1 MIPSISYAL
10 SITRGG
16 RTAASLRYG
25 GLDEATVGLLLGI
38 VEFTKQI
45 LFLAELAHLDMGE
58 SVISKEQ
65 ILILSIFFA
74 IATELA
80 ICCKKNLGL
89 SL

>member
-1 MIPSISYAL
+1 MIPSISCAL

-16 RTAASLRYG
+16 RAPASLCYR

-38 VEFTKQI
+38 IKFAKQI

-65 ILILSIFFA
+65 VLILSIFFA
-74 IATELA
+74 ITTEFA
-80 ICCKKNLGL
+80 ICC
-89 SL
+89 

>member
-10 SITRGG
+10 SITRWG
-16 RTAASLRYG
+16 REAVSLSYG

-45 LFLAELAHLDMGE
+45 LFLAELAHLDMSE

-65 ILILSIFFA
+65 VLILSIFFA

-80 ICCKKNLGL
+80 ICC
-89 SL
+89 

>member
-1 MIPSISYAL
+1 
-10 SITRGG
+10 
-16 RTAASLRYG
+16 
-25 GLDEATVGLLLGI
+25 LLLGI
-38 VEFTKQI
+38 IKFAKQI